1 MDIQLIATDLDGTAL
16 QNDHKSFSP
25 RLCAAFEEA
34 HRRGLHILPITGRQ
48 YPLLPPPL
56 LAKPQWGNLA
66 VLCNGTEVRELNTGK
81 LRHGVYMNRE
91 QVSAVIDIAGQL
103 NIPVEAS
110 LRGTLYLTKKD
121 WDFQF
126 HFDGLHFHK
135 TILQAHGCQVT
146 NLREF
151 VMDQDAGYEKINLT
165 WIPPERMDTLQRLLA
180 PVGLSCVLASGSS
193 MEVTHAE
200 ATKEKGL
207 RRACGL
213 LGIDMDK
220 VMCMGD
226 SGNDASM
233 LQSAGF
239 SVAMGNAPDNIKALA
254 HSITDRTDEDGAA
267 KAIERYALSR

>member
-25 RLCAAFEEA
+25 RFCAALEEA
-34 HRRGLHILPITGRQ
+34 NRRGLHILPITGRQ
-48 YPLLPPPL
+48 YSLLPPPL
-56 LAKPQWGNLA
+56 LAKPHWGNLA
-66 VLCNGTEVRELNTGK
+66 VLCNGAEVRELNTGK
-81 LRHGVYMNRE
+81 LRHGIYMTRE
-91 QVSAVIDIAGQL
+91 QVAAVIDLAGRL
-103 NIPVEAS
+103 EIPVEAS
-110 LRGTLYLTKKD
+110 INGTLYLTKKD

-126 HFDGLHFHK
+126 AFDGLHFHK
-135 TILQAHGCQVT
+135 TILQAHGCLVT

-151 VMDQDAGYEKINLT
+151 VMDQEPCFEKINLT
-165 WIPPERMDTLQRLLA
+165 WIPAGLLEEVRQSLA

-193 MEVTHAE
+193 MEITHAE

-213 LGIDMDK
+213 LGVDMAN

-233 LQSAGF
+233 LESAGF

-254 HSITDRTDEDGAA
+254 RAVTDRNDEDGAA
-267 KAIERYALSR
+267 KAIELYALK